1 MKKPIYI
8 IIAVVLIGGAAFT
21 LINNKKKNA
30 EDTAIVAQKNS
41 SVAVRVA
48 TVTTGKLDEAF
59 KANGNFEPIQELTFS
74 AEKSGKVISV
84 LAKEGD
90 YVSAGQTLLI
100 VRGDV
105 INVSAQ
111 AAKAAFDN
119 SKADYARY
127 ENAFKTGGVTK
138 QQLDQAKLALT
149 NAEANLKQANINVG
163 DTKVKA
169 PISGFINKKY
179 IEPGSILT
187 GMPATAL
194 FDIVN
199 VSKLKLKVT
208 VNESQVP
215 NLKLGN
221 NVTIGAS
228 VFPDKSFTG
237 KITFIASKADE
248 TLNFPIEIEVA
259 NNPNNEIKAGMYG
272 TATFGSNATTKQAE
286 VKTIPRAAFVGSVS
300 SNQVF
305 VVNNNVATLKT
316 IVAGR
321 IFGDKV
327 EILDGLNDG
336 DVVVTS
342 GQINLS
348 DNTKVNI
355 VK

>member
-8 IIAVVLIGGAAFT
+8 LIAVALIGGAAYT
-21 LINNKKKNA
+21 LISNKKKNA

-48 TVTTGKLDEAF
+48 TVTTGKLDDAF

-74 AEKSGKVISV
+74 AEKSGKVIKV

-90 YVSAGQTLLI
+90 YVNIGQPLLI

-105 INVSAQ
+105 INISAQ
-111 AAKAAFDN
+111 AAKAAYDN

-127 ENAFKTGGVTK
+127 ENAYKTGGVTK
-138 QQLDQAKLALT
+138 QQLDQARLALT
-149 NAEANLKQANINVG
+149 NAESNWKQANINVG

-169 PISGFINKKY
+169 PIKGYINKKY
-179 IEPGSILT
+179 VEPGSILT

-208 VNESQVP
+208 VNESQVAG
-215 NLKLGN
+215 LKLGN
-221 NVTIGAS
+221 NVSISAS

-248 TLNFPIEIEVA
+248 SLNFPIEIEVA

-272 TATFGSNATTKQAE
+272 TASFESQAAKQTN
-286 VKTIPRAAFVGSVS
+286 VKSIPRTAFVGSVS

-305 VVNNNVATLKT
+305 VINNNMATLKK

-321 IFGDKV
+321 IFGDRV

-336 DVVVTS
+336 EVVVTS

>member
-8 IIAVVLIGGAAFT
+8 IIAFALIGGAAFT

-30 EDTAIVAQKNS
+30 EDTAIVAEKNS

-48 TVTTGKLDEAF
+48 TVVTEKIDDAF

-74 AEKSGKVISV
+74 AEKSGKVIKV

-90 YVSAGQTLLI
+90 YVTVGQTLAI
-100 VRGDV
+100 VRSDV
-105 INVSAQ
+105 INVNAQ
-111 AAKAAFDN
+111 TANSSYQNAA
-119 SKADYARY
+119 SDYSRY
-127 ENAFKTGGVTK
+127 ENAYKTGGVTK
-138 QQLDQAKLALT
+138 QQLDQAKLAMVNAKAQLT
-149 NAEANLKQANINVG
+149 QANINVG
-163 DTKVKA
+163 DTRIKA

-179 IEPGSILT
+179 IEQGSILT

-208 VNESQVP
+208 VNESQVT

-221 NVTIGAS
+221 NVIITAS
-228 VFPDKSFTG
+228 VFPDKSLTG

-272 TATFGSNATTKQAE
+272 TATFGTNTAKQAE
-286 VKTIPRAAFVGSVS
+286 VKTIPRTAFVGSVS

-305 VVNNNVATLKT
+305 VVNNNVATLKK
-316 IVAGR
+316 IVSGR
-321 IFGDKV
+321 ILGDKV
-327 EILDGLNDG
+327 EILEGLNDG

-348 DNTKVNI
+348 DNTKVSI